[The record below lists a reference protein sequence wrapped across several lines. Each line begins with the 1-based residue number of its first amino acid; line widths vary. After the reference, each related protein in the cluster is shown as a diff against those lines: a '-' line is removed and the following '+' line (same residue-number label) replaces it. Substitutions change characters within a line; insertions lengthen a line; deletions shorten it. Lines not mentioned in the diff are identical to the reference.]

1 VTSALV
7 RRLTPVRLRSAG
19 ETARCPQTSSTGP
32 LIRTCRSGF
41 ASTAGFVITELLTVL
56 LILTIVLGGLTALF
70 VSATQSEVDLRKRFE
85 AQQEARI
92 AMDAL
97 RREVHCASAVDQ
109 TGTSHRVRLT
119 LATGCPSGSG
129 TITWCTVSAGTNR
142 YQLYRK
148 AGTTCDATGK
158 LYADYLL
165 ADPSGSNPTTECT
178 TPTSPAKLCVFEY
191 FPATSTTRAKLGV
204 ELPVDSDPADSRQAY
219 KLIDA
224 LVLRNSSF
232 L

>member
-1 VTSALV
+1 ML
-7 RRLTPVRLRSAG
+7 
-19 ETARCPQTSSTGP
+19 
-32 LIRTCRSGF
+32 
-41 ASTAGFVITELLTVL
+41 TELLTVL
-56 LILTIVLGGLTALF
+56 VILTIVLSGLTALF
-70 VSATQSEVDLRKRFE
+70 VSATKSEVDLRKRFE

-97 RREVHCASAVDQ
+97 RREVHCASAITQ
-109 TGTSHRVRLT
+109 TGASHTVSLT

-129 TITWCTVSAGTNR
+129 TVTWCTVSAGTNR

-148 AGTTCDATGK
+148 TGATCDTTGK
-158 LYADYLL
+158 RYADYLVP
-165 ADPSGSNPTTECT
+165 DPSGSNPTTECT

-191 FPATSTTRAKLGV
+191 FPATTTTRAKLGV
-204 ELPVDSDPADSRQAY
+204 ELPVDSDPADQRQSY